1 MISNQQVT
9 QSPSHPISAASKYN
23 KGVNTAEKDAR
34 SITRTETIG
43 FVVIVLV
50 VLAVILARWGNVIPW
65 SAR

>member
-1 MISNQQVT
+1 MPCALRLEPCAYYNGRV
-9 QSPSHPISAASKYN
+9 ADASKP
-23 KGVNTAEKDAR
+23 R

-50 VLAVILARWGNVIPW
+50 ILAVILARWGNVIPW